1 MPRVGRKSLN
11 TTFFHIIVQGINKEY
26 IFKKDEYI
34 KEYRKLIIKNMSEY
48 NVKIISYCIMNNHAH
63 ILLYTE
69 ETEEMASYM
78 KSVNTS
84 YARYYNRN
92 EERVGFV
99 FRNRYKS
106 EPIYDNR
113 YLLNCIGY
121 IHNNPVKAKM
131 VKFANEYAYSSY
143 NDYIYKRG
151 IVKEDIL
158 KLVFGNNNNYIGTY
172 NEIHKSEHYFKDYD
186 EAINYK
192 IICDK
197 LKNQNIKEIV
207 SDKEILTKTIEE
219 LVIKERMKINKVSEI
234 LGISRFRVSRILGK
248 K

>member
-113 YLLNCIGY
+113 YLLNCIGIY
-121 IHNNPVKAKM
+121 IITQ
-131 VKFANEYAYSSY
+131 S
-143 NDYIYKRG
+143 
-151 IVKEDIL
+151 
-158 KLVFGNNNNYIGTY
+158 
-172 NEIHKSEHYFKDYD
+172 
-186 EAINYK
+186 
-192 IICDK
+192 K
-197 LKNQNIKEIV
+197 LKW
-207 SDKEILTKTIEE
+207 
-219 LVIKERMKINKVSEI
+219 
-234 LGISRFRVSRILGK
+234 
-248 K
+248 